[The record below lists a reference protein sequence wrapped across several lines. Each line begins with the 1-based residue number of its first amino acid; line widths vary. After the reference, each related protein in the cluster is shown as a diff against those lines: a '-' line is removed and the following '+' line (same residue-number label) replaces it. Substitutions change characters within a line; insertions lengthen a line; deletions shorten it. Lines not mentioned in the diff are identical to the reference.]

1 MASKLTR
8 AQQCKRPRQLDE
20 AASSSEYSHTV
31 SLLQSIDGDQ
41 QIGSLENFHQF
52 VENALVVLG
61 SGLKVFLK
69 YALRF
74 THGLKRQLLIS
85 HRPTH
90 P

>member
-1 MASKLTR
+1 
-8 AQQCKRPRQLDE
+8 
-20 AASSSEYSHTV
+20 
-31 SLLQSIDGDQ
+31 LLQSIDSDQ

-74 THGLKRQLLIS
+74 TNGLKRQLLIS
-85 HRPTH
+85 HWPTH